1 MHWRLLSLA
10 QILLGILL
18 LITSGAAAEVAKPSA
33 DQTAGSASPPAIA
46 VPQTTPAPGA
56 QAPGQPPGPQVNR
69 AQITHRANQ
78 EVGLEIERTTA
89 DWQQELDRVD
99 NELRRPQ
106 LRYTE
111 LNSFREELQQVRAR
125 IDDFSNRLQPRLDAR
140 KAQLEQLGPAPASGQ
155 PPEPEQ
161 VALQRAELTYHVG
174 LLSAG
179 QAAVNSSRARID
191 NLINTIQ
198 DIRRKNFTSN
208 LFQPIPGV
216 YSYDTWAN
224 LPEHV
229 PLAVNRIGQL
239 ITDWW
244 NSARDHEE
252 IKRSGLEALL
262 LCLLLTLVGWRGVRR
277 LRTWQHPAEPPFW
290 RRASSAAGLIL
301 FRAAPTVVPVI
312 FLYVSVAN
320 SQALPERI
328 DWLFYIATQSV
339 IIVFTV
345 NALTTTVFAPTL
357 PRWRLIAASDQAAA
371 RICALALL
379 LAVVYGV
386 MNLAYVATRLVQA
399 PFALTMAVALPS
411 SLLLVGIVIGI
422 LLTPLEGDHQDRPS
436 SLRWLRALR
445 MPVWAIIAA
454 IVASALSGYLA
465 LARFLTQQLIVTGSI
480 LALVYLLLLWVD
492 GFAQALTEGAVLGR
506 WLEEKAGL
514 DHKRREQI
522 ALPLGLLLKCGVLL
536 VSVPLIMLQWGYTWP
551 DIRDWYGQLF
561 FGFHIANTQVSFAA
575 LLASIIVF
583 ALGYGAAR
591 LFQRWLDAQVL
602 KPAGISGGVRDSIGT
617 AVGYVGIVIAGLI
630 AFSYA
635 GFNLSNLAIVAGA
648 FSIGIGFGLQSLV
661 NNFVSGLILLAERP
675 IKVGDLV
682 VVGGEEGY
690 VRKISVR
697 STEVETFDKAH
708 VLIPNS
714 YLVAEKVK
722 NWTLRNNIRRLAIGV
737 GVAYGC
743 DAREVQNILLKV
755 AKDNPDV
762 LSLPEPFVDFEE
774 FGATSLSFKLYVY
787 IADLTKTVRTR
798 TELRIAILEAFDRAG
813 VVIASGPTDV
823 TIRNLGALR
832 DAIAGELSH
841 PQVAASSGN
850 GHAAPDDDGGRAV
863 AEIQLRHAD
872 PGAPGQLKPG

>member
-1 MHWRLLSLA
+1 MHCRLLNLA
-10 QILLGILL
+10 QALLAVLL
-18 LITSGAAAEVAKPSA
+18 LVTSGAAAEVAKPSTA
-33 DQTAGSASPPAIA
+33 QTAGPASPPAIA

-56 QAPGQPPGPQVNR
+56 QAPGLSAGPQVNS
-69 AQITHRANQ
+69 AQIIHRANQ
-78 EVGLEIERTTA
+78 EVGLDIERTIA
-89 DWQQELDRVD
+89 DWQRDLDRVD

-111 LNSFREELQQVRAR
+111 LNSFREELQQVRGR
-125 IDDFSNRLQPRLDAR
+125 IEDFSNRLQPRLDAR

-161 VALQRAELTYHVG
+161 VALQRAELNYHAG
-174 LLSAG
+174 LLSAA
-179 QAAVNSSRARID
+179 QAAVNSGRARID
-191 NLINTIQ
+191 HLINTIQ

-208 LFQPIPGV
+208 LFQPIPTV
-216 YSYDTWAN
+216 YSYDTWAK
-224 LPEHV
+224 LPDHV
-229 PLAVNRIGQL
+229 PLAMNRVGEL
-239 ITDWW
+239 VADWW

-277 LRTWQHPAEPPFW
+277 LRTWRHPDEPPFW

-312 FLYVSVAN
+312 FLYASVAN

-328 DWLFYIATQSV
+328 DWLFYVAMQSV

-345 NALTTTVFAPTL
+345 NALTTTVFAPAT

-379 LAVVYGV
+379 LAVVYGA

-411 SLLLVGIVIGI
+411 SLLLVGIVIAI
-422 LLTPLEGDHQDRPS
+422 LLTPLEDDHQKGPS

-492 GFAQALTEGAVLGR
+492 GFAQALTDEGAVFGR
-506 WLEEKAGL
+506 WLGEKASL
-514 DHKRREQI
+514 DQKRREQI
-522 ALPLGLLLKCGVLL
+522 ALPLTLLLKCGVLL

-551 DIRDWYGQLF
+551 DIHDWYSQLF

-617 AVGYVGIVIAGLI
+617 AIGYVGIVIAALI

-737 GVAYGC
+737 GVVYGS
-743 DAREVQNILLKV
+743 DAREVQKILLKV
-755 AKDNPDV
+755 AQDNPDV
-762 LSLPEPFVDFEE
+762 LSFPEPVVDFEE
-774 FGATSLSFKLYVY
+774 FGVTSLNFKLYVF
-787 IADLTKTVRTR
+787 IADITKTVRTR
-798 TELRIAILEAFDRAG
+798 TELRIAILDAFDRAG
-813 VVIASGPTDV
+813 IVIAFGQTDV
-823 TIRNLGALR
+823 TIRNLDWLR
-832 DAIAGELSH
+832 DTIASQFGD
-841 PQVAASSGN
+841 PRIPASSGN
-850 GHAAPDDDGGRAV
+850 GHEAQTEITMPTAAAHRPASTRTS
-863 AEIQLRHAD
+863 
-872 PGAPGQLKPG
+872 